1 MQQNTPDF
9 SQDLTP
15 KQLLALPHIASAASA
30 SEGARVANIDRSTLR
45 RWMDD
50 PTFRSELESMRE
62 EAFNLAL
69 SELQGLA
76 LKGALVIAESLN
88 DPSPSIRL
96 RAANAALR
104 TSASTTELRRHRK
117 QVRVLEN
124 ALSNLKQQ
132 L

>member
-1 MQQNTPDF
+1 MQQNTTDS
-9 SQDLTP
+9 SQNLTP
-15 KQLLALPHIASAASA
+15 KQLLALPHIASTASA
-30 SEGARVANIDRSTLR
+30 TEGARVANIDRSTLQ
-45 RWMDD
+45 RWMED
-50 PTFRSELESMRE
+50 PAFRGELERMRQ
-62 EAFNLAL
+62 EAFEFAL

-96 RAANAALR
+96 SAANSALR
-104 TSASTTELRRHRK
+104 ISAGTTESRRLNK

-124 ALSNLKQQ
+124 ALSSLKQQ

>member
-1 MQQNTPDF
+1 M
-9 SQDLTP
+9 
-15 KQLLALPHIASAASA
+15 
-30 SEGARVANIDRSTLR
+30 E
-45 RWMDD
+45 D
-50 PTFRSELESMRE
+50 PAFRSELEHMRE
-62 EAFNLAL
+62 EAFNFAL

-104 TSASTTELRRHRK
+104 TSAHTTELRRHQKRA
-117 QVRVLEN
+117 RVLEN
-124 ALSNLKQQ
+124 SLSNLKQQ

>member
-1 MQQNTPDF
+1 MDQNSAEFPE
-9 SQDLTP
+9 DLTP
-15 KQLLALPHIASAASA
+15 KQLLALPYIAASQSLA
-30 SEGARVANIDRSTLR
+30 EGARAANIGRTTLM
-45 RWMDD
+45 RWMEDAG
-50 PTFRSELESMRE
+50 FRGELERMRQ
-62 EAFNLAL
+62 EAFEFAL

-96 RAANAALR
+96 RAANAALKM
-104 TSASTTELRRHRK
+104 SAGTTESRRLNK

-124 ALSNLKQQ
+124 ALSSLKQQ